1 MGQWMV
7 RIGESMLKSRPVRKQ
22 FTKVLIQTLTAQCR
36 LRGATIVVR
45 AEGGLLFVSG
55 ENDEQIVDALKHT
68 FGVNAVDPYIEMD
81 ADPDIVAKAA
91 LERNPNPSG
100 TFAVQCRRH
109 GEKGKWTS
117 QSFASTVGAK
127 VLERVNLKVN
137 LGNPDW
143 AIRVAL
149 FPDKVH
155 LLGARFMGPGGLP
168 SGVQGL
174 VLANLESDEDVL
186 SAWLMMHRGCRIK
199 PAKGSIQLLQQW
211 DPALASEKYANQL
224 VTGPGG
230 RHNAEPW
237 GIVAHHLPDAPTT
250 VDVEENVR
258 TPLVHLE
265 PLVGWSESDIDEL
278 KSKVLC

>member
-1 MGQWMV
+1 MV

-81 ADPDIVAKAA
+81 ADPDMVAKAA

-127 VLERVNLKVN
+127 VLERVDLKVN

-155 LLGARFMGPGGLP
+155 LLGTRFMGPGGLP

-199 PAKGSIQLLQQW
+199 PAKGSVELLQQW

-230 RHNAEPW
+230 RHDAEPW

-250 VDVEENVR
+250 VDAEENVR

-278 KSKVLC
+278 KAKVLC

>member
-1 MGQWMV
+1 MV

-199 PAKGSIQLLQQW
+199 PAKGSVELLQQW

>member
-81 ADPDIVAKAA
+81 ADPDMVAKAA

-127 VLERVNLKVN
+127 VLERVDLKVN

-199 PAKGSIQLLQQW
+199 PAKGSVELLQQW